1 MANIVRVIVDECVGP
16 ESALMQRF
24 RQMLAPAQQVE
35 LVRLA
40 ESHRGIPDVELLR
53 RLLGPDTV
61 LLTTDRVLHNQGCAL
76 GFRSYT
82 LDEQGNLRRKKL
94 PGIREPKPVPSTSRG
109 ELKLDYVHP
118 SHPLAQVLKQGMREK
133 AFQSYRRRRRRIR
146 SYFGS
151 EANIASAALTIGAK
165 GTTESWLCGYY
176 LRLAG
181 KSGVEGLQA
190 SEGYS
195 ISPALEAKPA
205 WCVIHALRELY
216 LLQLEIVPTE
226 VYIIPPAS
234 HALCESLL
242 QQADGAGTASER
254 EALRRLL
261 QGLAA
266 VQVFPCAKGPFF
278 ERMERKLQRLAY
290 SRSNELVA
298 VEFDRII
305 NAVNDHPDL
314 GST

>member
-1 MANIVRVIVDECVGP
+1 MTNIARVIVDECVGP

-61 LLTTDRVLHNQGCAL
+61 LLTSDRVLHNQVCAL

-82 LDEQGNLRRKKL
+82 LDQQGNLRRKKL
-94 PGIREPKPVPSTSRG
+94 PRIRAPKPVASASRG

-118 SHPLAQVLKQGMREK
+118 THPLAQVLKQGMTEK
-133 AFQSYRRRRRRIR
+133 AFERYRTRRRRIR

-151 EANIASAALTIGAK
+151 ESNIASAALTIGAK
-165 GTTESWLCGYY
+165 GTTKGWLCGYY

-195 ISPALEAKPA
+195 NSPAPEARPA

-216 LLQLEIVPTE
+216 LLQLETVPTQI
-226 VYIIPPAS
+226 YIIPPAS
-234 HALCESLL
+234 HALCERFLK
-242 QQADGAGTASER
+242 QADVAGTTTEGK
-254 EALRRLL
+254 ALRRLL
-261 QGLAA
+261 KGLAA
-266 VQVFPCAKGPFF
+266 VRVYPCAKGPFF
-278 ERMERKLQRLAY
+278 ERMERKLQQLAH
-290 SRSNELVA
+290 SQSNEFVA
-298 VEFDRII
+298 VDFNGII
-305 NAVNDHPDL
+305 NALAGRALLCV
-314 GST
+314 